1 VLPPI
6 VVSQPAGEG
15 VPKMTHVQAVA
26 TPSLTVGHYVLWML
40 PLTVLLAWLS
50 GRLLGVR
57 RRSWVMAFVAGSV
70 GWLAA
75 GTVALTLVKGD
86 TDTPGLDA
94 AVAVLASVFT
104 MAATVGLQLLARP
117 QPTTTIR
124 ALPAGVP
131 HPLRG
136 LRQRLQRLG
145 RYGQITQLAVHHG
158 LGPYLGLGRGR
169 QPDGAAVAPERRA
182 RLALEQAGGMFV
194 KLGQMLSTRPDVV
207 PPALAHEL
215 GMLQEQVA
223 PADSA
228 SIRALLEQELDAK
241 LDGVFAAF
249 DWVPVA
255 AASIAQAHAARLATG
270 EQVIVKVQRPGVDQ
284 LVERDLAIL
293 LQLARRVQTRTAW
306 GAAYGVAD
314 LAAEFADN
322 LRQELDFHA
331 EARNITEVA
340 AGLADTPEVH
350 VPTVYAR
357 LSTSRVLIMERLE
370 GVSVGQAERLERL
383 PVDRE
388 KLADVLL
395 RSVLRPMLNGERFHG
410 DPHPGNVMVLA
421 DGRLGLLDFGATGRL
436 DALERA
442 SVTDLLAAL
451 RQRDPALLREAV
463 LEVATVRQRL
473 DERQLER
480 ALARFMARHLGE
492 EATPSAAMLQE
503 LLGIFLAFGIAMSPG
518 TSLLFRT
525 LVTLEGTLSLLC
537 PGYPI
542 VQAAEDFAAE
552 LVHERL
558 APATWEDTAKQ
569 ELVSLLPILRRA
581 PRHLER
587 VATLLERGEVGARV
601 SLFTDDRDVA
611 VVTRLVN
618 RVVLGLLGGL
628 VALVSVGLLAV
639 PGGPQLTR
647 ATSLLD
653 LFGYLGLFL
662 AIVLILRVVM
672 AVLRDGVG

>member
-1 VLPPI
+1 MV
-6 VVSQPAGEG
+6 
-15 VPKMTHVQAVA
+15 HVQALVA
-26 TPSLTVGHYVLWML
+26 PSLTVGHYVLWML
-40 PLTVLLAWLS
+40 PLTVLLAWLT
-50 GRLLGVR
+50 GRLLGVT
-57 RRSWVMAFVAGSV
+57 RRSWAMAFVAGSA

-75 GTVALTLVKGD
+75 GTLQLTLAKGD
-86 TDTPGLDA
+86 AARPGLDA
-94 AVAVLASVFT
+94 TVTLFAIVFT

-117 QPTTTIR
+117 QPTATIR

-131 HPLRG
+131 HPLRWG
-136 LRQRLQRLG
+136 RQRLQRLG
-145 RYGQITQLAVHHG
+145 RSAQITRLAVHHG
-158 LGPYLGLGRGR
+158 LGPYLGFGRGHK
-169 QPDGAAVAPERRA
+169 PDGVAVAPERRA

-215 GMLQEQVA
+215 AGLQEQVA
-223 PADSA
+223 PADPA
-228 SIRALLEQELDAK
+228 AVRALVEHELGAEMDT
-241 LDGVFAAF
+241 VFAAF
-249 DWVPVA
+249 EWAPVA
-255 AASIAQAHAARLATG
+255 AASIAQAHTARLATG
-270 EQVIVKVQRPGVDQ
+270 ERVIVKVQRPGIDQ

-293 LQLARRVQTRTAW
+293 LQLARHVQARTAW
-306 GAAYGVAD
+306 AAAYGVAD

-322 LRQELDFHA
+322 LRQELDFQA

-357 LSTSRVLIMERLE
+357 LSTSRVLVMEQLE
-370 GVSVGQAERLERL
+370 GVSVGQTDRLERL

-421 DGRLGLLDFGATGRL
+421 DERLGLLDFGSTGRL

-442 SVTDLLAAL
+442 SVTDLLTAL

-480 ALARFMARHLGE
+480 ALARFMARHLG
-492 EATPSAAMLQE
+492 ADGARPSAAMLQE

-525 LVTLEGTLSLLC
+525 LVTLEGTLSTLC

-558 APATWEDTAKQ
+558 APATWEETAKQ
-569 ELVSLLPILRRA
+569 ELVTLLPILRRA

-587 VATLLERGEVGARV
+587 VATLLERGEVGARI
-601 SLFTDDRDVA
+601 SLFSDDRDVA

-618 RVVLGLLGGL
+618 RVLLGLLGGM
-628 VALVSVGLLAV
+628 VALASVGLLAI

-647 ATSLLD
+647 STSLLD
-653 LFGYLGLFL
+653 LFGYMGLFL
-662 AIVLILRVVM
+662 ATVLILRVVL
-672 AVLRDGVG
+672 AALRHGST

>member
-1 VLPPI
+1 
-6 VVSQPAGEG
+6 
-15 VPKMTHVQAVA
+15 MTQVQAIM
-26 TPSLTVGHYVLWML
+26 TPWSPVGDFLLMWLQML
-40 PLTVLLAWLS
+40 PVTVLVAWLT

-57 RRSWVMAFVAGSV
+57 QRSLLMAFAAGSAGSLV
-70 GWLAA
+70 GCTLAA
-75 GTVALTLVKGD
+75 PGAVGTMLL
-86 TDTPGLDA
+86 
-94 AVAVLASVFT
+94 LASVFA

-117 QPTTTIR
+117 TPAATIR
-124 ALPAGVP
+124 VVPGGVP
-131 HPLRG
+131 HPLRW
-136 LRQRLQRLG
+136 LRHHLQRLG
-145 RYGQITQLAVHHG
+145 RYLQITRLAVHHG
-158 LGPYLGLGRGR
+158 LGPYLGLGRAR

-215 GMLQEQVA
+215 AGLQEQMA
-223 PADSA
+223 PADPA
-228 SIRALLEQELDAK
+228 AVGALLEQELGAPVNA
-241 LDGVFAAF
+241 VFAAF
-249 DWVPVA
+249 DWAPVA

-270 EQVIVKVQRPGVDQ
+270 ERVIVKVQRPGIAQ
-284 LVERDLAIL
+284 LVEQDLAIVL
-293 LQLARRVQTRTAW
+293 HLARRIQTRTAW

-322 LRQELDFHA
+322 LRQELDFEA

-340 AGLADTPEVH
+340 AGLADTPEIH
-350 VPTVYAR
+350 LPTVHAQ
-357 LSTSRVLIMERLE
+357 LSTSRVLVLEQLE
-370 GVSVGQAERLERL
+370 GTSVGQTERLDGL
-383 PVDRE
+383 GVDRE

-395 RSVLRPMLNGERFHG
+395 RSVLRQMLNGERFHG

-421 DGRLGLLDFGATGRL
+421 DGRLGLLDLGSTGRL

-442 SVTDLLAAL
+442 SITDLLSAL
-451 RQRDPALLREAV
+451 KQRDPALLREAV
-463 LEVATVRQRL
+463 LEVATLRQRL

-480 ALARFMARHLGE
+480 ALARFMARQLGGE
-492 EATPSAAMLQE
+492 ITPSAALLQE
-503 LLGIFLAFGIAMSPG
+503 LLQIFLAFGIAMSPT

-525 LVTLEGTLSLLC
+525 LATLEGTLSLLC

-552 LVHERL
+552 LVQERL
-558 APATWEDTAKQ
+558 APATWQETAKQ
-569 ELVSLLPILRRA
+569 ELVTVLPILRRA

-587 VATLLERGEVGARV
+587 VATLLERGELGAHI
-601 SLFTDDRDVA
+601 SLFADDRDVA
-611 VVTRLVN
+611 VVSRLVN

-628 VALVSVGLLAV
+628 VALASVGLLAV

-662 AIVLILRVVM
+662 ATVLILRVVL
-672 AVLRDGVG
+672 AALRDGAG

>member
-26 TPSLTVGHYVLWML
+26 TPSLTIGHYVLWML
-40 PLTVLLAWLS
+40 PLTVLLAWLT

-57 RRSWVMAFVAGSV
+57 RRSWLMAFAAGSA

-75 GTVALTLVKGD
+75 GTVELTLVKGA
-86 TDTPGLDA
+86 TDTPGLNA
-94 AVAVLASVFT
+94 TVAVFAIVFT
-104 MAATVGLQLLARP
+104 MTAMVGLQLLARS
-117 QPTTTIR
+117 QSTSTIR

-136 LRQRLQRLG
+136 LRQHLQRL
-145 RYGQITQLAVHHG
+145 RRSAQIIHLAVRHG
-158 LGPYLGLGRGR
+158 LGPYLGIGRGR
-169 QPDGAAVAPERRA
+169 QSGAAVAPERRA
-182 RLALEQAGGMFV
+182 RQALEQAGGMFV

-207 PPALAHEL
+207 PPALAQEL
-215 GMLQEQVA
+215 AALQEQVT
-223 PADSA
+223 PADPA
-228 SIRALLEQELDAK
+228 AIRALVEQELGAK
-241 LDGVFAAF
+241 LDAVFAAF
-249 DWVPVA
+249 DWTPVA
-255 AASIAQAHAARLATG
+255 AASIAQAHTARLATD
-270 EQVIVKVQRPGVDQ
+270 ERVIVKVQRPGVDQ
-284 LVERDLAIL
+284 LVERDLGIL

-306 GAAYGVAD
+306 GATYGVAD

-322 LRQELDFHA
+322 LRQELDFGA
-331 EARNITEVA
+331 EARSITEVA
-340 AGLADTPEVH
+340 AGLADTPQIH
-350 VPTVYAR
+350 TPTVYPE
-357 LSTSRVLIMERLE
+357 LSTARVLVLE
-370 GVSVGQAERLERL
+370 QLVGTSVGQAERLDGL
-383 PVDRE
+383 GVDRQ
-388 KLADVLL
+388 KLADLLL
-395 RSVLRPMLNGERFHG
+395 RSMLRQMLNGERFHA

-421 DGRLGLLDFGATGRL
+421 DGRLGLLDFGSTGRL

-463 LEVATVRQRL
+463 LEVATVRRRL

-480 ALARFMARHLGE
+480 ALARFMARHLGDG
-492 EATPSAAMLQE
+492 ARPSAAMLQE
-503 LLGIFLAFGIAMSPG
+503 LLGIFLAFGIALSPT

-525 LVTLEGTLSLLC
+525 LATLEGTLTTLC

-552 LVHERL
+552 LVQERL
-558 APATWEDTAKQ
+558 APATWEETAKQ
-569 ELVSLLPILRRA
+569 ELVGLLAILRRA

-587 VATLLERGEVGARV
+587 VASLIERGEVGARI
-601 SLFTDDRDVA
+601 SLFADDRDVA

-618 RVVLGLLGGL
+618 RVVLGLLGGM

-653 LFGYLGLFL
+653 LFGYMGLFL
-662 AIVLILRVVM
+662 ATVLILRVVM
-672 AVLRDGVG
+672 AVLREGAG